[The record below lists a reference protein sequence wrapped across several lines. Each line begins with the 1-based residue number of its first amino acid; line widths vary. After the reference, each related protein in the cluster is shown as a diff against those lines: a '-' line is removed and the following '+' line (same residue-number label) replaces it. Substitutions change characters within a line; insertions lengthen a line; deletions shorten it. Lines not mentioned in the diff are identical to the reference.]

1 MLTLNSYAKLN
12 LYLSVRNKRKD
23 NYHNIETI
31 FERINLADKIIL
43 TSRKDS
49 LIKINC
55 SNPRL
60 PDDASNLAFRSA
72 KLLQESLNLNKGVN
86 IKIVKRIPIGSGL
99 GGGSSNAAAV
109 VTGLNKLW
117 ELHLS
122 QKKLV
127 AFGAKVGSDVPFFLY
142 NCPFASGK
150 GRGDRITPLR
160 GLNKVRLWHILIVPK
175 ICVSTP
181 LIYKNWDKLKGSRD
195 ENSCPIKLTPPFL
208 TLKGRPSYTLLRKG
222 LSKRDLKIKERAG
235 LTGPK
240 YGANIIYLALRKN
253 DFRLFKEAIFNSLE
267 PVTTAL
273 YPEVL
278 RIKAKLLQL
287 GLQSILMSGSGP
299 AVFALVSSRKEAVG
313 LCRLFKKESRFWQV
327 FLTWTV

>member
-60 PDDASNLAFRSA
+60 PDDALNLAFCSA
-72 KLLQESLNLNKGVN
+72 KLLQKSLNLNKGVN

-208 TLKGRPSYTLLRKG
+208 
-222 LSKRDLKIKERAG
+222 SKRDLKIKERAG

-253 DFRLFKEAIFNSLE
+253 DFLLLKEAIFNSLE

-278 RIKAKLLQL
+278 RIKEKLLQL

-299 AVFALVSSRKEAVG
+299 AVFAVVSSRKEAVG
-313 LCRLFKKESRFWQV
+313 LCRLLKKESRFWQV